1 MAVQHGGRGPAP
13 HGPPGTPRDLQGPV
27 AVHPH
32 RRQGALGNRMVFS
45 GSSGA
50 IRSTLRTDRL
60 WLNTLLLV
68 VLVVLVLEILVVL
81 VVLVLVVLL
90 VLVLVLLV
98 VLVLVVL
105 VAAFRPE
112 NRLGKIQQT
121 QSPVGCV
128 GPGWTGCC
136 DGLRSSNRLVQDPA
150 CVFCIHVYGGG
161 ALEPRRPSMDVPRM
175 AEGFFS
181 STLSAGS
188 GGGGHAHPYLT
199 LEQKAAFVFVLLL
212 FIFLALLIVR
222 CFRILLDPY
231 RSMPSSNWTDHTEKD
246 TFDYRIV

>member
-1 MAVQHGGRGPAP
+1 MAAANGIISPAP
-13 HGPPGTPRDLQGPV
+13 ARRDPQGPSGTSRAPLQFTLTAARGRWGTGWFSLAPPG
-27 AVHPH
+27 
-32 RRQGALGNRMVFS
+32 
-45 GSSGA
+45 
-50 IRSTLRTDRL
+50 RSVRTDRL

-81 VVLVLVVLL
+81 VLV

-98 VLVLVVL
+98 VPVVLVVLVLVLLVVPVVLVVLVLVVLVVL

-112 NRLGKIQQT
+112 NRLGKIHQT

-136 DGLRSSNRLVQDPA
+136 DGLRSSNR
-150 CVFCIHVYGGG
+150 